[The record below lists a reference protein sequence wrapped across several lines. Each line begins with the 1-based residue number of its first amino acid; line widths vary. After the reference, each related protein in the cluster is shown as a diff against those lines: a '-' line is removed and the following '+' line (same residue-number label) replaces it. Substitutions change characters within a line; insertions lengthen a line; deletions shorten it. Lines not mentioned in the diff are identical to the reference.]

1 MVHRGN
7 WKKGQSGNPK
17 GRPRVPP
24 EELAYGRRLR
34 MALLRQSQV
43 PIPPKPDKCNENSNG
58 NGEKPKSKPKPKMRT
73 VDEMM
78 LIVEAVIEAAK
89 RAEPW
94 AVEHIA
100 QRIDGKVREQVEVT
114 TNTNVKVG
122 YETYEEVRAAL
133 LEEGINVDQLPMLE
147 DMRPPEERN

>member
-1 MVHRGN
+1 MPRSDGY

-24 EELAYGRRLR
+24 EEMAYGRRLR
-34 MALLRQSQV
+34 MALLHQSQV
-43 PIPPKPDKCNENSNG
+43 PIPPKPDECNENSNG
-58 NGEKPKSKPKPKMRT
+58 NGNGNGEKPKS
-73 VDEMM
+73 V
-78 LIVEAVIEAAK
+78 
-89 RAEPW
+89 
-94 AVEHIA
+94 
-100 QRIDGKVREQVEVT
+100 KVR
-114 TNTNVKVG
+114 

>member
-1 MVHRGN
+1 M
-7 WKKGQSGNPK
+7 
-17 GRPRVPP
+17 
-24 EELAYGRRLR
+24 AYGRRLR

-43 PIPPKPDKCNENSNG
+43 PIPPKPDECNENSNGNGNG

-94 AVEHIA
+94 AVEHVA

-114 TNTNVKVG
+114 TNTNVKVR